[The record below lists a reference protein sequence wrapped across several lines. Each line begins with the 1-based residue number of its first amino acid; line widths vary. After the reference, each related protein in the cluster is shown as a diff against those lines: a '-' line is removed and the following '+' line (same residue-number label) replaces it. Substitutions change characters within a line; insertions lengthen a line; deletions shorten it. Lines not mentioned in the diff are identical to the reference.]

1 MAQRDTTE
9 IIVEVKE
16 APSVEGEDNKI
27 GGVDIMTGEINT
39 TQALVNKTGINRTGE
54 EVAGEADQEDLE
66 IEVTEVAEVAETV
79 EVAEVVEDNNKI
91 RTPSNNNSNS
101 IRINNKAS
109 SSSNN
114 NKRDVMAVVVRSI

>member
-1 MAQRDTTE
+1 M
-9 IIVEVKE
+9 
-16 APSVEGEDNKI
+16 EGEDNKI

-79 EVAEVVEDNNKI
+79 EVAEVVEANNKI
-91 RTPSNNNSNS
+91 RTTSSNNSNR

-109 SSSNN
+109 SSNN
-114 NKRDVMAVVVRSI
+114 NKRDVTDVGVRSTG